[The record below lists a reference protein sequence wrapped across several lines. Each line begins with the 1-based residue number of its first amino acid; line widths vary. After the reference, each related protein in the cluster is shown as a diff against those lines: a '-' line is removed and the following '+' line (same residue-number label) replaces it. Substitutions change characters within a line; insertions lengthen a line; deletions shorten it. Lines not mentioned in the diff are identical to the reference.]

1 MFSVLPLANK
11 SAAFRSAVQV
21 PEVRSTN
28 NHLHLLSTLQPLH
41 PAPLSFHSRSLLR
54 ISYSSTSCHL
64 VVKQRRRQRD
74 AICRGED
81 CVSLSLALGT
91 YGITILL
98 PPRRVVASPRNLF
111 VIWSLT
117 SFILWSYVSGR
128 MAFTSI
134 ARTYA
139 NVNRDA
145 PKSYWDYGTL
155 SIQSHENSCAD
166 GVDSLQI
173 TWGLVFCCVVWRLMV
188 GILTIMRL

>member
-1 MFSVLPLANK
+1 MHHQVQEE
-11 SAAFRSAVQV
+11 AA
-21 PEVRSTN
+21 STN
-28 NHLHLLSTLQPLH
+28 NRLHLLSTLHPLH
-41 PAPLSFHSRSLLR
+41 PPPLPFYSRSLLR
-54 ISYSSTSCHL
+54 IFYSSASCQL
-64 VVKQRRRQRD
+64 VVRQRRRQRD
-74 AICRGED
+74 AIYRGGD
-81 CVSLSLALGT
+81 CVSLSLVLGT
-91 YGITILL
+91 YGVTILL
-98 PPRRVVASPRNLF
+98 SPRRIVASPRNLF

-128 MAFTSI
+128 MAFTSV

-145 PKSYWDYGTL
+145 PKSYWDYGTF
-155 SIQSHENSCAD
+155 SIQSHENSCAN